1 MENGCYFTINGR
13 YKMINGRYEMIN
25 GLFILGALCGNWLI
39 INVLWLVVEEIGFI
53 GAIFEVWMQIQTNGR
68 GTGSLRRKGK
78 AFSPQPGYLMN
89 VGSSNLP

>member
-25 GLFILGALCGNWLI
+25 GLFILGALCGNGLI

-53 GAIFEVWMQIQTNGR
+53 GAIFEVWIANPDQRERNG
-68 GTGSLRRKGK
+68 
-78 AFSPQPGYLMN
+78 
-89 VGSSNLP
+89 